1 MDKSLLYKLPK
12 DILVEL
18 VYKNFDRLS
27 VKELGAI
34 YQKKCCKELNRF
46 REILDKTHHAGKFS
60 IEYIKAVIHIDDT
73 SGDFYKEIHISDLSM
88 EDDCGETIR
97 FKSMELLLIQLQ
109 EIMLKEN
116 FDTKAKNDV
125 TKIIKML
132 VKKYYEKQETE
143 ETISDTIANI

>member
-27 VKELGAI
+27 VKELGVI
-34 YQKKCCKELNRF
+34 YEKKCCKELNRY
-46 REILDKTHHAGKFS
+46 REILGKTYHAGKIR
-60 IEYIKAVIHIDDT
+60 IECVRGVIHIDDT

-97 FKSMELLLIQLQ
+97 FKSTELLLIQFQ
-109 EIMLKEN
+109 EIMSEEN
-116 FDTKAKNDV
+116 FDAKMINDV
-125 TKIIKML
+125 MKIIKML
-132 VKKYYEKQETE
+132 VKIYYEKQETE

>member
-27 VKELGAI
+27 VKELGVI
-34 YQKKCCKELNRF
+34 YEKKCCKELNRF
-46 REILDKTHHAGKFS
+46 REILDKTHHAGKIS
-60 IEYIKAVIHIDDT
+60 IEYVKGIIHIDDA
-73 SGDFYKEIHISDLSM
+73 SSDFYKEIHISDLSM

-97 FKSMELLLIQLQ
+97 FKSTELLLIKFR
-109 EIMLKEN
+109 EIMSEEN
-116 FDTKAKNDV
+116 FDAKTINDV
-125 TKIIKML
+125 MKIIRML
-132 VKKYYEKQETE
+132 FKIYYEKQETE